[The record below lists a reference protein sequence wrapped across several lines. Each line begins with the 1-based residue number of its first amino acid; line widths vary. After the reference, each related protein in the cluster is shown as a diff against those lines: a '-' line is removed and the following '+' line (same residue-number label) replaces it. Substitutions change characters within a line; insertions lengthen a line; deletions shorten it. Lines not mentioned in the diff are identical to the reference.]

1 MDEIWVRNSDAEF
14 SAILVK
20 FLRQSDEFKFV
31 FSHTDAYKLQ
41 ILKQTLEQ
49 IFHRKN
55 LYNSRRC
62 TLDWLFESLVRL
74 T

>member
-49 IFHRKN
+49 IFIERISIIQGDAR
-55 LYNSRRC
+55 YTGFS
-62 TLDWLFESLVRL
+62 SLWFA
-74 T
+74 